1 MKPLLV
7 EMTFDFICPW
17 CLIGKRNLERALR
30 ALASSRPDVPVRL
43 HWRGV
48 QLLPHLPAEGV
59 PFKEFYAQRLGSE
72 AAVQARQEQVKDAAY
87 HADVDIDLQRIQ
99 RMPNTANAHR
109 LLALAREQGSER
121 QVDALLEQL
130 FASYFQRGEDL
141 GDRELLLRLAGKC
154 GFDPQRL
161 EGVLHEDGRPY
172 AGSESVPSNTAV
184 PSFVLD
190 RRISLAGAQPPWLM
204 LAQLHR
210 ALDLRP
216 VAEACQA

>member
-17 CLIGKRNLERALR
+17 CLIGKRNLERSLR
-30 ALASSRPDVPVRL
+30 TLAQARPELLIHMR
-43 HWRGV
+43 WRGV
-48 QLLPHLPAEGV
+48 QLLPHLPPEGV
-59 PFKEFYAQRLGSE
+59 PFMAFYEQRLGSQ
-72 AAVQARQEQVKDAAY
+72 AAVKARQEQVREAAY

-99 RMPNTANAHR
+99 TMPNTANAHR
-109 LLALAREQGSER
+109 LLALAMEQGSER

-141 GDRELLLRLAGKC
+141 GDRNLLLDLARKC

-161 EGVLHEDGRPY
+161 EGVLFDDGRPY
-172 AGSESVPSNTAV
+172 VDGEPVAANTAV

-190 RRISLAGAQPPWLM
+190 GRLALAGAQPPWLM
-204 LAQLHR
+204 LAQLQR

-216 VAEACQA
+216 APEARAS